1 MIAEQQGRLRGIRVS
16 REVSTV
22 SHLLFADDL
31 LLFARAKIQDVRAI
45 DGCMKKYMSWSGQ
58 KVSTEK
64 STIHL
69 SRNLDS
75 QEALAISDL
84 LQLQRLPDKAK
95 HLRLPLLIPRSKSV
109 AIEGIKEK
117 LLSKISGWKMK
128 LLSQASRTTM
138 IRAVASAIP
147 AYPLNFFLMPQSWC
161 AEIDIALRNF
171 WRGHAMEKKRFLM
184 L

>member
-45 DGCMKKYMSWSGQ
+45 DRCMKKYMSWSGQ

-75 QEALAISDL
+75 QS
-84 LQLQRLPDKAK
+84 
-95 HLRLPLLIPRSKSV
+95 LIYS
-109 AIEGIKEK
+109 
-117 LLSKISGWKMK
+117 
-128 LLSQASRTTM
+128 
-138 IRAVASAIP
+138 
-147 AYPLNFFLMPQSWC
+147 N
-161 AEIDIALRNF
+161 
-171 WRGHAMEKKRFLM
+171 
-184 L
+184 